1 MIISSWNVNSIRAR
15 ILNVQEYLKKFNP
28 DIVLTQ
34 EIKTQEETYPFDDI
48 KKLKYESYVFGQK
61 SYNGVAILSKKKL
74 DKIEKDI
81 FLGNKNRII
90 NNESVYISGSIDK
103 DIILIEGLKNM
114 DYPKIEVHQKKVSKE
129 ILCEKDSKIIAFVSD
144 LLLDLKIPCFDINNI
159 NSIVNF
165 IVEYKNS
172 CVKKNNG

>member
-1 MIISSWNVNSIRAR
+1 MIMSSWNVYSIMAR

-81 FLGNKNRII
+81 FKELRR
-90 NNESVYISGSIDK
+90 STSAFSQSSI
-103 DIILIEGLKNM
+103 L
-114 DYPKIEVHQKKVSKE
+114 S
-129 ILCEKDSKIIAFVSD
+129 
-144 LLLDLKIPCFDINNI
+144 
-159 NSIVNF
+159 
-165 IVEYKNS
+165 
-172 CVKKNNG
+172 